1 MRASA
6 GCPWPKTAVMKG
18 RAATPARGQP
28 ADKRPCNPGRRRAP
42 GLAQRDR
49 SGRTGLG
56 QDRPTGK
63 RRGQRLVMDLRPQ
76 LCRSDGEL
84 GRKKG
89 CGSAAQAVTAA
100 RRSVIVPMLVMRRG
114 CSDVVDVLFRTGIQ
128 VSGNQ
133 MQRSVSIAVGER
145 QRQQQDQASDKQ
157 RSHKT
162 RRPRSSRNSSLLDN
176 IDLGHRRV
184 MTTGMTL
191 CRT

>member
-1 MRASA
+1 MPLAKVGSNEGEGRDAGLRPACGQTSLQPGARERA
-6 GCPWPKTAVMKG
+6 
-18 RAATPARGQP
+18 
-28 ADKRPCNPGRRRAP
+28 

-89 CGSAAQAVTAA
+89 CGSAAQAVAAA
-100 RRSVIVPMLVMRRG
+100 RRSVIVPMLVIRRG
-114 CSDVVDVLFRTGIQ
+114 CSDVVDVLFRTRIQ

-133 MQRSVSIAVGER
+133 MQRGVSIAVGER

-162 RRPRSSRNSSLLDN
+162 RRPRSSRNSPLLDN

-184 MTTGMTL
+184 MTTGVTL